1 MLRRRRP
8 PCERVGTD
16 AFVVR
21 LDEPEREVLVRL
33 FGELDAM
40 VAAAG
45 DVDAAPPPNA
55 GRLFPPAFTD
65 HDGSDADNDSE
76 YQRLMRSELIESR
89 RAAVADVLTVLGT
102 EPSGRNADE
111 YSFDESGLSAFMRS
125 LNSLRIVLGSLLGV
139 DDDDAAGD
147 ADERVR
153 ESPEFALFAWSGWML
168 EWVVQALSSPG

>member
-8 PCERVGTD
+8 PCERVGAD

-21 LDEPEREVLVRL
+21 LGEPEREVLVRL

-65 HDGSDADNDSE
+65 HEGSDADNDSE
-76 YQRLMRSELIESR
+76 YQRLMRAELIESR
-89 RAAVADVLTVLGT
+89 RAAVAGVLAVLDAG
-102 EPSGRNADE
+102 PSGRGGDE
-111 YSFDESGLSAFMRS
+111 FAFDEASLSAFMRS
-125 LNSLRIVLGSLLGV
+125 LNSLRLVLGSMLGV
-139 DDDDAAGD
+139 DDDDAAGE

-168 EWVVQALSSPG
+168 EWVVQALSSPA

>member
-8 PCERVGTD
+8 PCERTGPD

-21 LDEPEREVLVRL
+21 LGDPEREVLVRL

-40 VAAAG
+40 VAAAD
-45 DVDAAPPPNA
+45 DVGAAPPTNA

-65 HDGSDADNDSE
+65 HDGDDAEHDSE
-76 YQRLMRSELIESR
+76 YQRLMRSELIASR
-89 RAAVADVLTVLGT
+89 RAAVASVLEMLDGAGD
-102 EPSGRNADE
+102 GRAGDE
-111 YSFDESGLSAFMRS
+111 FVVDEARLSAFMRS
-125 LNSLRIVLGSLLGV
+125 LNSLRLVLGTLLGV
-139 DDDDAAGD
+139 DDDHAAGE

-168 EWVVQALSSPG
+168 EWVVQALSSPE

>member
-8 PCERVGTD
+8 PCERVGPD

-21 LDEPEREVLVRL
+21 LGEPEREVLVRL

-45 DVDAAPPPNA
+45 DVESAPPPNA

-65 HDGSDADNDSE
+65 HDGSDADRDSE

-89 RAAVADVLTVLGT
+89 RAAVAGVLGVLDAG
-102 EPSGRNADE
+102 PSGRGGDE
-111 YSFDESGLSAFMRS
+111 FTFDEDRLSAFLRS
-125 LNSLRIVLGSLLGV
+125 LNSLRLVLGSLLGV
-139 DDDDAAGD
+139 DDDEAAGE
-147 ADERVR
+147 ADDRVR

-168 EWVVQALSSPG
+168 EWVVQALSDPG